1 MAYDGP
7 AHVISGYRS
16 PKTNAMLARRSSG
29 VAKNSYHTKGM
40 AIDLRLPGRRLEDV
54 RAAALSLGGGGVG
67 FTPGRSSCT
76 STRVP
81 SAPGKAAAGRRAG
94 SQQPLSE
101 QL

>member
-67 FTPGRSSCT
+67 LPRAAVRAHRHGSRPQS
-76 STRVP
+76 
-81 SAPGKAAAGRRAG
+81 GKAAAGRRAEV
-94 SQQPLSE
+94 SNR
-101 QL
+101 